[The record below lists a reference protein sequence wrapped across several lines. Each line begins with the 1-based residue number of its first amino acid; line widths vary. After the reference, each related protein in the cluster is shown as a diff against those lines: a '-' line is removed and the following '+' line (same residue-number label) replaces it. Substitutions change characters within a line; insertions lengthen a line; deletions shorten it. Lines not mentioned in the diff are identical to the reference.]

1 MERHSSNPLSH
12 PEAFATG
19 TLRRSGIRRHAPL
32 VVGGCAVMLCRHGSA
47 ALRVNG
53 NETLLS
59 RGTMAFLVFDMT
71 IVAGD
76 VSPDFAS
83 EFFSIGFEATQQLF
97 LAVTSSVFWDFI
109 YVTPVLR
116 LQKEEIR
123 IISSWLDI
131 LSWIA
136 ANTPVQLA
144 GTVFARQAADF
155 LAILASI
162 TEEYAAQERPDAQI
176 GKPWNIVNQFVG
188 NLNRNYTRH
197 HSVAYYAAALH
208 VTPNYLN
215 MLVRR
220 HIGISAK
227 KYIDS
232 RLMLAAKTLLD
243 TTDWS
248 VKMIASR
255 LGYDDPSY
263 LCRLFRLH
271 TGLSTRQYRDRQSV
285 GS

>member
-116 LQKEEIR
+116 LQKR
-123 IISSWLDI
+123 RSALSPAGLTSSAG
-131 LSWIA
+131 SPQ
-136 ANTPVQLA
+136 TPLCSSP
-144 GTVFARQAADF
+144 GRYSLGRQPT
-155 LAILASI
+155 S
-162 TEEYAAQERPDAQI
+162 
-176 GKPWNIVNQFVG
+176 
-188 NLNRNYTRH
+188 
-197 HSVAYYAAALH
+197 S
-208 VTPNYLN
+208 
-215 MLVRR
+215 
-220 HIGISAK
+220 
-227 KYIDS
+227 
-232 RLMLAAKTLLD
+232 
-243 TTDWS
+243 
-248 VKMIASR
+248 
-255 LGYDDPSY
+255 PSS
-263 LCRLFRLH
+263 H
-271 TGLSTRQYRDRQSV
+271 P
-285 GS
+285 